1 MAPLNKSKTRGFHSI
16 PFQFFAQCVYLINR
30 GKEREARGTKR
41 EG

>member
-16 PFQFFAQCVYLINR
+16 PFQFFAQYLINR